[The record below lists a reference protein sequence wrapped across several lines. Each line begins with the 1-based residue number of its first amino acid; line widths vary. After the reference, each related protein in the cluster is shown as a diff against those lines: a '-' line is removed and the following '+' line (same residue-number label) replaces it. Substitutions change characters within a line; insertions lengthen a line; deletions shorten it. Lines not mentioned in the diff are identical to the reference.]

1 MNAPATGAA
10 PAAPEAV
17 PVPDSVDQVL
27 ADWARQRPDL
37 DFSTVG
43 ITSRMARVRAHLDVG
58 VQQVYLRFGLTP
70 ADFRVVVTLRR
81 AGPPYQLLQA
91 RLMAELALTSG
102 TMSVRIDRLTK
113 RGIVTREPD
122 PDDRRGQRVQL
133 TTEGLALFD
142 QIAPLHLANEDRL
155 LSGLTSGER
164 ATLATLLRKLLVSF
178 ESGAVQV
185 GQPLGMRLEPAHLAR
200 SRRTAVGLSDTPG
213 LLVADTIAGT
223 PAAAAGLA
231 RGDLIVAV
239 NGTESRSE
247 DVLAQAINRAGPG
260 GRLQLSV
267 LRGNDPHQVTLHI
280 PVPR

>member
-1 MNAPATGAA
+1 
-10 PAAPEAV
+10 
-17 PVPDSVDQVL
+17 
-27 ADWARQRPDL
+27 
-37 DFSTVG
+37 
-43 ITSRMARVRAHLDVG
+43 
-58 VQQVYLRFGLTP
+58 
-70 ADFRVVVTLRR
+70 
-81 AGPPYQLLQA
+81 
-91 RLMAELALTSG
+91 
-102 TMSVRIDRLTK
+102 MSVRIHRLTK